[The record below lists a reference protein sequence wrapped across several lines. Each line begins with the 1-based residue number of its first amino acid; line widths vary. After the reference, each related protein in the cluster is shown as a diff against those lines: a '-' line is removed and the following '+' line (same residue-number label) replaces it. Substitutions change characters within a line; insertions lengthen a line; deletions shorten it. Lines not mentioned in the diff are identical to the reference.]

1 MSNPEFQA
9 TNAFDR
15 RPETDE
21 GKYAESMRLKTSSVS
36 IQGVK
41 CINSKTSRVETGN
54 AENFHTTAPWL
65 GCAQAASTK
74 FFKLGDR
81 SKRDSTKNTG
91 NDIYSQPSVVKY

>member
-36 IQGVK
+36 IQRRQVYQ
-41 CINSKTSRVETGN
+41 
-54 AENFHTTAPWL
+54 F
-65 GCAQAASTK
+65 
-74 FFKLGDR
+74 
-81 SKRDSTKNTG
+81 
-91 NDIYSQPSVVKY
+91 